1 MHAQR
6 CPVAKLRAATQE
18 NEARLIQ
25 AAHSKTHTAKKSLLP
40 SLIPGGGQSKK
51 KHQGRDRQGLQQQQ
65 QQQQAII
72 KQERPLSFF
81 QNIHGDAAPSLPP
94 RPQMY
99 GDDDSWTPARP
110 QVSSRVAKP
119 PRSKST
125 THAVAPNH
133 VMQATTHTPPLPIL
147 PPKPVTHTLSPTHT
161 LTPTH
166 TLSPTHNLTP
176 THTLSPTHTAPST
189 SAPLPRRV
197 LPPIRAPPPTH
208 NSPHSRT
215 LLLTHQPPST
225 SVLSPTCVKGPMT
238 ATLDGYYNDAA
249 TKLLRRRPGE
259 EPLIYNEHCAVHGHT
274 PAPETLR
281 LPSIP
286 KSPSFPSV
294 RQNTSGE
301 RLKNWRRNSLT
312 FPSQGNHD
320 LVSTGSARDLE
331 SRGSTS
337 DPLKTTPAPLL
348 SPSRIQR
355 SRQHQQRRTL
365 SAGSGLGTTATST
378 NTVKGGTIVS
388 DNPSRRSHFRR
399 ALSMFLIGCD
409 DETKEKQPQRS
420 ILRQPTRHTYRRG
433 ISGLPIECTNR
444 HVGVAY

>member
-25 AAHSKTHTAKKSLLP
+25 AAHSKTHTGKKSLLP

-51 KHQGRDRQGLQQQQ
+51 KHLGRERQGL

-81 QNIHGDAAPSLPP
+81 QNIHGDAAPCLPP

-110 QVSSRVAKP
+110 QVSSRVPKP

-125 THAVAPNH
+125 THSVAPNH
-133 VMQATTHTPPLPIL
+133 VLQTTTLTPPLPTL
-147 PPKPVTHTLSPTHT
+147 PPKPVTHTLSPTHI
-161 LTPTH
+161 
-166 TLSPTHNLTP
+166 
-176 THTLSPTHTAPST
+176 LSPTHTTPST
-189 SAPLPRRV
+189 STPLPRRV

-208 NSPHSRT
+208 NPPHSRT

-225 SVLSPTCVKGPMT
+225 SVLSPTRVKGPMA
-238 ATLDGYYNDAA
+238 ATLDGHYNDAA

-281 LPSIP
+281 LPSMP

-320 LVSTGSARDLE
+320 LVSTGSTRDLE

-337 DPLKTTPAPLL
+337 DLLKTTPAPLL

-365 SAGSGLGTTATST
+365 SAGSGLGTTPTST
-378 NTVKGGTIVS
+378 NPVKGGNVVS
-388 DNPSRRSHFRR
+388 DTPSRRSHFRR

-409 DETKEKQPQRS
+409 DDTKEKQPQRS

>member
-25 AAHSKTHTAKKSLLP
+25 ATHSKTHTVKKSLLP
-40 SLIPGGGQSKK
+40 SLIPGGGQNKK
-51 KHQGRDRQGLQQQQ
+51 KVLARDRQGL

-110 QVSSRVAKP
+110 QVSNRVPKP
-119 PRSKST
+119 PRKKST
-125 THAVAPNH
+125 THAVAPNR
-133 VMQATTHTPPLPIL
+133 VLQATTHTPPLPTL
-147 PPKPVTHTLSPTHT
+147 PPKPVTHTVSQTNT
-161 LTPTH
+161 LLPKYTT
-166 TLSPTHNLTP
+166 
-176 THTLSPTHTAPST
+176 PST
-189 SAPLPRRV
+189 GAPLPRRV
-197 LPPIRAPPPTH
+197 LPPVRAPPPVH
-208 NSPHSRT
+208 NPTHSRP
-215 LLLTHQPPST
+215 LLLTHQPSSS
-225 SVLSPTCVKGPMT
+225 SVLSPTRVKGPMA

-274 PAPETLR
+274 PATETLR

-320 LVSTGSARDLE
+320 LVSTGSTRDLE

-337 DPLKTTPAPLL
+337 DLLKATPAPLL

-365 SAGSGLGTTATST
+365 SAGSGLGATPTST
-378 NTVKGGTIVS
+378 NSVKGGTVVS

-444 HVGVAY
+444 HVGAAY